1 MRRYCCSLPVLVLV
15 LFAVGCGGDG
25 GTATAPTPSTTGIV
39 LTLPNTLVVGQTQQ
53 ATATASLSNGT
64 STAIA
69 TGFRSDSLNVA
80 TVSDSGLVTPV
91 SNGTANIY
99 VISGGRQGTA
109 NIHVVPGYQGQW
121 RGSYIVRTC
130 TSTGYWALPPD
141 SCGGQVNRVLPA
153 TLSLTQSGTTVS
165 GTFQLGTIPFTTFTA
180 PVGADGSIAFSAT
193 SAQASTITIIA
204 NWNLNS
210 LQDGRITGGQ
220 TQIWRSS
227 GLSGEMQMAG
237 TVVDWLNK
245 TNGVLVPSTRTF
257 RSREDL
263 LDGLRN

>member
-25 GTATAPTPSTTGIV
+25 GSATAPTPSTTGIV

-91 SNGTANIY
+91 SNRNADIY

-121 RGSYIVRTC
+121 RGSRNVAPRPPPRPVV
-130 TSTGYWALPPD
+130 APPD
-141 SCGGQVNRVLPA
+141 
-153 TLSLTQSGTTVS
+153 
-165 GTFQLGTIPFTTFTA
+165 
-180 PVGADGSIAFSAT
+180 
-193 SAQASTITIIA
+193 
-204 NWNLNS
+204 
-210 LQDGRITGGQ
+210 
-220 TQIWRSS
+220 
-227 GLSGEMQMAG
+227 
-237 TVVDWLNK
+237 
-245 TNGVLVPSTRTF
+245 
-257 RSREDL
+257 
-263 LDGLRN
+263 